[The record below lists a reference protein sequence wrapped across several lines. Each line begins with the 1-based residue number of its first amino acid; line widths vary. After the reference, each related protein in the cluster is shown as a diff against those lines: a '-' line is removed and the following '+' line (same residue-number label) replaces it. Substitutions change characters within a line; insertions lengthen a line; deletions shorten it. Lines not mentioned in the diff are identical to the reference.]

1 MLFHES
7 FHQRWPMRLAIVASL
22 ALHGIILFL
31 PRQPPTPTLPST
43 TQPAGRIEATLA
55 PRRAQA
61 PTAAAR
67 ATSPPPPAKPA
78 KPKVVTPSKPQERKR
93 ILTVE
98 KPGGPSASQE
108 SPKWSVAQK
117 EEMNR
122 FLGELESEAK
132 ARPSLAERSLA
143 MAREFGRKEGR
154 SDEEGVQIVERLPN
168 SPPID
173 PFSLEMYFDALV
185 KKLNRSANFVRN
197 DPRSKGV
204 RTAQVV
210 IRLNP
215 SGSLRS
221 FQVVEAGDQQDE
233 IAFIKAVV
241 DQAVP
246 FSPFPPDILK
256 SAQSLAMVI
265 CIRPAHASEGGF
277 GFSRIPNGQR
287 C

>member
-1 MLFHES
+1 MPKS
-7 FHQRWPMRLAIVASL
+7 S
-22 ALHGIILFL
+22 G
-31 PRQPPTPTLPST
+31 
-43 TQPAGRIEATLA
+43 
-55 PRRAQA
+55 
-61 PTAAAR
+61 
-67 ATSPPPPAKPA
+67 
-78 KPKVVTPSKPQERKR
+78 PKV
-93 ILTVE
+93 
-98 KPGGPSASQE
+98 SQP
-108 SPKWSVAQK
+108 SPKWSVAEK

-122 FLGELESEAK
+122 FLGELESDAK
-132 ARPSLAERSLA
+132 ARPNQAERSVA
-143 MAREFGRKEGR
+143 MAREFGQRQGR
-154 SDEEGVQIVERLPN
+154 PDDEGVQIVERVPN

-197 DPRSKGV
+197 DPRAKGV

-215 SGSLRS
+215 TGSLRS
-221 FQVVEAGDQQDE
+221 FQVIEAGDQQEE

-246 FSPFPPDILK
+246 FSPFPADILK

-265 CIRPAHASEGGF
+265 CIRPANSSDGF
-277 GFSRIPNGQR
+277 GFTRIPTGQG